1 MSETTERYT
10 VDTAVKA
17 YYTAEIE
24 TKFEVTLS
32 DGSTVELLDSLD
44 LYSELSMRYGCYYFY
59 PPAFLPLN
67 VSYLRDT
74 LLAWIERNNDNIAR
88 QLETLAL
95 SYDPIS
101 NYDMTEQAAD
111 GSKVSKATTTVTPT
125 GTMSVASAHTGTDT
139 TTDNRYGFDSS
150 AGVPADKTELSH
162 GETVTDTTSFTNY
175 KTTSETESSHDR
187 SITTPD
193 GSTLSGLDSG
203 TEHYLRRYGNIGVT
217 TSAQLAT
224 GELELRVHDIAI
236 EWLQR
241 FADQYLI
248 YVG

>member
-1 MSETTERYT
+1 MSDERYT
-10 VDTAVKA
+10 VDQAVKA
-17 YYTAEIE
+17 YYDAELE
-24 TKFEVTLS
+24 TSYAVTLS
-32 DGSTVELLDSLD
+32 DSSTVTLLSSDD
-44 LYSELSMRYGCYYFY
+44 LYRELSMRYGCYYFY
-59 PPAFLPLN
+59 QPSFLPLN

-74 LLAWIERNNDNIAR
+74 FLSWLDRNNDNIAR
-88 QLETLAL
+88 QIETLAL
-95 SYDPIS
+95 TYDPIA

-111 GSKVSKATTTVTPT
+111 GSKVSKETTTVTPT
-125 GTMSVASAHTGTDT
+125 GTMQVASAHTGTDT
-139 TTDNRYGFDSS
+139 TTDKRYGFDSS
-150 AGVPADKTELSH
+150 AAVPADTSDLQH

-236 EWLQR
+236 EWLER
-241 FADQYLI
+241 FADEYLI

>member
-1 MSETTERYT
+1 MSDERYT
-10 VDTAVKA
+10 VDEAVKA
-17 YYTAEIE
+17 YYLGEVTTTYA
-24 TKFEVTLS
+24 VTLS
-32 DGSTVELLDSLD
+32 NGSTVTLLSSDD
-44 LYSELSMRYGCYYFY
+44 LYRELSMRYGCYYFY
-59 PPAFLPLN
+59 PPSFLTLN
-67 VSYLRDT
+67 VAHLRDT
-74 LLAWIERNNDNIAR
+74 FLAWLARNNANIAR
-88 QLETLAL
+88 QIETLAMQ
-95 SYDPIS
+95 YDPIA

-111 GSKVSKATTTVTPT
+111 GTKIAKETTTVTPS

-139 TTDNRYGFDSS
+139 TTDSRYGFDSTNGAS
-150 AGVPADKTELSH
+150 ADKSELAH
-162 GETVTDTTSFTNY
+162 GETVTDTTSFVGY
-175 KTTSETESSHDR
+175 KTETETESEHDR

-203 TEHYLRRYGNIGVT
+203 SEHYLRRYGNIGVT

-236 EWLQR
+236 EWLER